1 MDIGKAFSF
10 VFEDAQWVTK
20 LLIAA
25 AILLVG
31 MLFSWV
37 LGIPMILASLLLGG
51 YMVAIIRRVLR
62 GQLDGLP
69 EWTDWGG
76 LLTDGLKFFV
86 VGLVYALPIIL
97 LSLCL
102 GLPAGLLAEESP
114 ELGSL
119 LSVLLSCLSILW
131 AIVMSIVLPAAV
143 AFWVANDDLGAA
155 FRFGEVLGFVRQNLS
170 TYLVT
175 FIMSWVASLI
185 GGLGS
190 VVCGIGILATF
201 PYSYMV
207 MGHLY
212 GQAYMAGSGQVQAPD
227 YEEFA

>member
-1 MDIGKAFSF
+1 
-10 VFEDAQWVTK
+10 
-20 LLIAA
+20 
-25 AILLVG
+25 
-31 MLFSWV
+31 
-37 LGIPMILASLLLGG
+37 
-51 YMVAIIRRVLR
+51 
-62 GQLDGLP
+62 LDGLP

-76 LLTDGLKFFV
+76 LLTDGVKFFV

-114 ELGSL
+114 DLGSL
-119 LSVLLSCLSILW
+119 LSVLLSCISILW
-131 AIVMSIVLPAAV
+131 AIVMSIVLPAAI

-155 FRFGEVLGFVRQNLS
+155 FRFGQVLSFTRQNLS

-175 FIMSWVASLI
+175 FIMSWVASFI

-190 VVCGIGILATF
+190 VVCGIGILATL

-212 GQAYMAGSGQVQAPD
+212 GQAYMAGAGQVQVPE

>member
-212 GQAYMAGSGQVQAPD
+212 GQAYMAGAGQVQAPD